1 MSDEK
6 LNSAF
11 FDIGHSSMQVC
22 IARFTNGKLEVLS
35 HGFDRCLGGR
45 DFDEVL
51 FNHFAHKFKEEY
63 KIDVYQNAKASLSL
77 KDECEELNK
86 VISKNHVVTLKIEC
100 LMDEKNI
107 RGLIK
112 REEFE
117 EISLLILERVKV
129 PLEKT
134 LTDAGLSDVHI
145 VEVVGSSSHVP
156 AIIKFLTAFFGKE
169 PMRTITGSESVA
181 RGALHKYISESEK
194 ETFLAKLQEVKDWL
208 FEDGQDVIK
217 DVYVAKLKKLQE
229 VGDSV
234 EIRCKEWREECRSQ
248 MSLFDVSTC
257 IEMMLSLMNPS
268 LTTSNQRRSNRS

>member
-63 KIDVYQNAKASLSL
+63 KIDVSQNAKASLSL

-129 PLEKT
+129 PLEKA
-134 LTDAGLSDVHI
+134 LTDAGLSVNDVHI

-181 RGALHKYISESEK
+181 RGALHSMLFSLPKVENSLRFMVVYLSQFCWRGK
-194 ETFLAKLQEVKDWL
+194 EELRIRRAPL
-208 FEDGQDVIK
+208 FSP
-217 DVYVAKLKKLQE
+217 KK
-229 VGDSV
+229 
-234 EIRCKEWREECRSQ
+234 
-248 MSLFDVSTC
+248 
-257 IEMMLSLMNPS
+257 PHP
-268 LTTSNQRRSNRS
+268 